1 MVFIWRHYKLM
12 KKLSVILSVLFALSI
27 SAFPPSIHGIIASSI
42 SQGPSYDADAKKFID
57 SSGITDTIQK
67 RAINTLVVQ
76 LKDSSLWSTMIC
88 IYPLVGGTASTT
100 KWNLKDPRDLDAAY
114 RITWAGGWTFD
125 TTGAT
130 ANAINTSGDTHFKP
144 TNWAFKDSVAF
155 GGYVANNTNADYA
168 IMGVTNSSSQGFSLL
183 PRSANMYAYTNT
195 GYTFQGSGLV
205 MTTAVGFSVATGL
218 RRAVRMYKNNN
229 LVITTTSAADA
240 VTLNIN
246 MKIGCS
252 NVNGTDTYK
261 SNYKIGFVFISNY
274 LTAAQVSTLTNIFNQ
289 FKAKL
294 NR

>member
-1 MVFIWRHYKLM
+1 M
-12 KKLSVILSVLFALSI
+12 KKLSVILSVLFALSM

-88 IYPLVGGTASTT
+88 VYPLVGGTASST

-168 IMGVTNSSSQGFSLL
+168 IMGVTNPSYQGFYLL
-183 PRSANMYAYTNT
+183 PRSANTYAYANT
-195 GYTFQGSGLV
+195 GYNQQSSSIMSTS
-205 MTTAVGFSVATGL
+205 VGFSVATGL
-218 RRAVRMYKNNN
+218 RRAVRMYRNNN
-229 LVITTTSAADA
+229 LVITGTLAADA

-246 MKIGCS
+246 MKLSCI
-252 NVNGTDTYK
+252 NVNGTDIYK
-261 SNYKIGFVFISNY
+261 SNYKFGFVFISNY